1 MLKIVNMGEQNVISG
16 KIGVGHGAGTN
27 SNIYY
32 VRVVRV

>member
-16 KIGVGHGAGTN
+16 KVSVDHGAGTN